1 VGVDFGVDLNPEVPN
16 AARIYDYILGGKNN
30 YAADRATAD
39 KLLSLMP
46 EVKAGALA
54 NRVFLRRAVR
64 ELAAA
69 GVDQFLD
76 IGSGLPTQE
85 NVHEV
90 AHSVN
95 PDARV
100 VYVDYDQLVVA
111 HGRAL
116 LEDDPRVRFAIGDV
130 RRPAEIL
137 GAPEVAELID
147 FSRPVAVLM
156 IALLHFVTD
165 DEDPAGIIAA
175 FRERMAPGSHL
186 ALTHV
191 CHDGVDPELI
201 RRGTALYD
209 RASAPFTSRSE
220 AQIAFFFDGFELLEP
235 GLVEVSRWRPPLTA
249 VDDAPPPAGK
259 ARMIGGVARLP

>member
-1 VGVDFGVDLNPEVPN
+1 MPEFGVELNPEVPN

-39 KLLSLMP
+39 RLLSLMP

-54 NRVFLRRAVR
+54 NRAFLRRAVR
-64 ELAAA
+64 ALAAA

-76 IGSGLPTQE
+76 LGSGLPTQE

-90 AHSVN
+90 VHAVN
-95 PDARV
+95 PEARV
-100 VYVDYDQLVVA
+100 VYVDYDRLVVS

-116 LEDDPRVRFAIGDV
+116 LEGSPRVRFAAGDV
-130 RRPAEIL
+130 RRPEEIL

-147 FSRPVAVLM
+147 LSRPVAVLM

-165 DEDPAGIIAA
+165 EEDPDGIVAA
-175 FRERMAPGSHL
+175 FRRRMAPGSHL

-191 CHDGVDPELI
+191 CHDGVDQSLI
-201 RRGTALYD
+201 RQGTALYD
-209 RASAPFTSRSE
+209 SASAPFTTRSE
-220 AQIAFFFDGFELLEP
+220 ARIASFFDGFELLEP
-235 GLVEVSRWRPPLTA
+235 GIVEVSRWRPPLTT
-249 VDDAPPPAGK
+249 VDDAPPAPGR
-259 ARMIGGVARLP
+259 ARMIGGVGRLP